1 MRKAIQHLKTADPAL
16 AAVIEKVG
24 PYRMQYIPP
33 TFHSLV
39 RSIVYQQLSGGAAA
53 TIFGRLVA
61 ATSNPV
67 RPDTILALSFDQMRA
82 LGLSKQK
89 AAYVRDLA
97 AKTAA
102 GGVLFEKLRRLSD
115 QRIIDT
121 LTEVKGIGVWTVHM
135 FLIFALRRPNVLPT
149 GDLGIR
155 NAVQRVYGLKATPK
169 PGDIEKIAERW
180 HPYCSVATWYLWR
193 SLELSKSKTAGAATP

>member
-1 MRKAIQHLKTADPAL
+1 MRKAIQHLKAADPPL
-16 AAVIEKVG
+16 AAVIEQVG
-24 PYRMQYIPP
+24 PCRMKYIDP

-61 ATSNPV
+61 ATSDPV
-67 RPDTILALSFDQMRA
+67 RPETVLALSFDQMRA

-89 AAYVRDLA
+89 ATYVRDLA

-102 GGVLFEKLRRLSD
+102 GEVLFERLRRLSD

-121 LTEVKGIGVWTVHM
+121 LTQVKGIGVWTVHM

-155 NAVQRVYGLKATPK
+155 NAVQRIYGLKVPPAPR
-169 PGDIEKIAERW
+169 DIEKIAARW
-180 HPYCSVATWYLWR
+180 HPYCSIASWYLWR
-193 SLELSKSKTAGAATP
+193 SLELPNSKSAGAAT